1 MTQKHFTQILR
12 NKIKYIFDEF
22 DVFSVFAGALVFKKC
37 QVDGSEMVGHLLVV
51 SDLHDVE
58 FLDQRLD
65 REKTLQRGIEV
76 AGEVDVHQTSEGGQ
90 FAVYEFH
97 VGTRFDFPMFSFG
110 CGVTASHFI
119 YN

>member
-1 MTQKHFTQILR
+1 MFNVL
-12 NKIKYIFDEF
+12 
-22 DVFSVFAGALVFKKC
+22 AGVLVFKKS

-51 SDLHDVE
+51 SDLDDVE

-65 REKTLQRGIEV
+65 GEQTLQRGIEV
-76 AGEVDVHQTSEGGQ
+76 AGEVDVHQTPEGGQ

-97 VGTRFDFPMFSFG
+97 VGAGFDFPLFSFP
-110 CGVTASHFI
+110 CAVTDSHFI